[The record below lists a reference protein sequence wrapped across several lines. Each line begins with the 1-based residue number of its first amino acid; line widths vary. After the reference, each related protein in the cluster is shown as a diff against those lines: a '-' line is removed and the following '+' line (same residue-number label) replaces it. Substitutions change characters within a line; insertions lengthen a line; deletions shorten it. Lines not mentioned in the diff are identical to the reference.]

1 MICQTNTRQNGY
13 EHFALYFRIN
23 KSGLDALKFSHIFS
37 SSSDML
43 FASGTEFCP
52 LQQAALFP
60 CVISFHLPL
69 EKKGQAKHWGG
80 IFSL

>member
-1 MICQTNTRQNGY
+1 
-13 EHFALYFRIN
+13 
-23 KSGLDALKFSHIFS
+23 
-37 SSSDML
+37 ML

-52 LQQAALFP
+52 LQQEALSP

-69 EKKGQAKHWGG
+69 EKKGQAKRWGG